1 MDVHEEILALRRRLE
16 RANFL
21 YYVKDAPEISDFEY
35 DALLR
40 RLEELEAAH
49 PEYASPDSPTQHV
62 GGYALNTFAQVHH
75 QVPLESLQD
84 VFSFDELRA
93 FGARMDTA
101 LTQAHDY
108 SVEPKI
114 DGLSMSLEYE
124 NGVFVRG
131 ATRGDG
137 VTGEDVTENLRTL
150 RNLPLTLENA
160 PARLIVRGEVY
171 MSHAVFAQLNAE
183 RELLEQPLLANPRN
197 AAAGSV
203 RQQDPK
209 VAAARKLD
217 IIIFNL
223 QYDSDRT
230 FATHTQTL
238 DYLASLGFPV
248 VPYQRCETLDACCA
262 RIDWIG
268 DNRETFPFD
277 IDGAVIKINDLA
289 QRQYLGS
296 TAKFPRWAVAYKYPP
311 EKKESR
317 VRDIVVQVGRT
328 GVLTPK
334 AVIDPVRLAGTTVTN
349 ATLHNQDFIDNLDL
363 RIGDTVLVQKAG
375 EIIPEILSVVG
386 EKRPEGTVP
395 FRMPDTC
402 PECGA
407 PVVRDPDGA
416 ALRCT
421 GAECP
426 AQRLRNIAH
435 FASREAMDID
445 GLGISLCQSLIDS
458 GLVRSPAELYSLEPQ
473 AVAALDHMG
482 KKSAENLIAAIEKSK
497 DAGMARLLCAFGI
510 RQVGQKAAKV
520 LAMHFGTLDKLM
532 AATEDELMASFH
544 QKWRYNIRLAV
555 KKGVEVRVCGKE
567 MVPDFARIMLTTGV
581 RDGFVTRPP
590 EYFANMLDNLGEHAR
605 LYMAFHEGQP
615 IAGTLAIHYG
625 DKVWYLYGASSNEHR
640 NLMPNYLLQWSMIQ
654 WAVETGCSVYDFR
667 GVSGDISE
675 DNPLYGLY
683 KFKKGFGGDFTEFVG
698 EYDLV
703 LKRTAWLI
711 AEKGSVLYK
720 NLNAKL
726 YLLKNRKK

>member
-1 MDVHEEILALRRRLE
+1 MDVREEILTLRRQLE
-16 RANFL
+16 HANFL

-35 DALLR
+35 DALMR

-62 GGYALNTFAQVHH
+62 GGYALNTFAQVRH

-93 FGARMDTA
+93 FGARMDGA
-101 LTQAHDY
+101 LTQTHDY

-137 VTGEDVTENLRTL
+137 ITGEDVTENLRTL

-160 PARLIVRGEVY
+160 PAKLIVRGEVY
-171 MSHAVFAQLNAE
+171 MSHEVFAALNAE

-223 QYDSDRT
+223 QFDSDRT
-230 FATHTQTL
+230 FAAHTETL

-334 AVIDPVRLAGTTVTN
+334 AVIEPVRLAGTTVTN

-375 EIIPEILSVVG
+375 EIIPEILSVVR

-395 FRMPDTC
+395 FHMPDTC

-426 AQRLRNIAH
+426 AQLLRNLTH
-435 FASREAMDID
+435 FTSREAMDID
-445 GLGISLCQSLIDS
+445 GVGPALLEQLVNA
-458 GLVRSPAELYSLEPQ
+458 GLVCKASDLYSLDVQ
-473 AVAALDHMG
+473 TLAQLDRMGLTRAQNAVAAIDR
-482 KKSAENLIAAIEKSK
+482 SK
-497 DAGMARLLCAFGI
+497 QNDLSKLLCALGI
-510 RQVGQKAAKV
+510 RQIGTKAARV
-520 LAMHFGTLDKLM
+520 LAQRFGSMDALMNATVEELTAVDDIGEITAQFLQRWFADGQSRDLIESLKNAGVNMSSTEAPQDLRFAGKTFVLTGSLTRFTRDEAEALIADHGGKAAGSVSKKTSYVVAGEAAGSKLRK
-532 AATEDELMASFH
+532 AQELGVPVLTEDEF
-544 QKWRYNIRLAV
+544 LALL
-555 KKGVEVRVCGKE
+555 GGKAE
-567 MVPDFARIMLTTGV
+567 D
-581 RDGFVTRPP
+581 DP
-590 EYFANMLDNLGEHAR
+590 ENGESGGQLG
-605 LYMAFHEGQP
+605 LF
-615 IAGTLAIHYG
+615 
-625 DKVWYLYGASSNEHR
+625 S
-640 NLMPNYLLQWSMIQ
+640 
-654 WAVETGCSVYDFR
+654 
-667 GVSGDISE
+667 
-675 DNPLYGLY
+675 
-683 KFKKGFGGDFTEFVG
+683 
-698 EYDLV
+698 
-703 LKRTAWLI
+703 
-711 AEKGSVLYK
+711 
-720 NLNAKL
+720 
-726 YLLKNRKK
+726 